1 MRTSKVVDLTSLPK
15 DSSVC
20 QPKTEDGGNIILPHK
35 GLVLSNH
42 LAAILKLDKGDTF
55 LVEVVDMRDGITL
68 NIQVVDIVAH
78 YIGIVAYMN
87 YDVMQES
94 S

>member
-1 MRTSKVVDLTSLPK
+1 MTSLPK

-20 QPKTEDGGNIILPHK
+20 QPKTEDGKNIILPHK
-35 GLVLSNH
+35 ELVLSNH
-42 LAAILKLDKGDTF
+42 LAATLKLDKGDTL

-78 YIGIVAYMN
+78 YIGIVAYMD